1 MNKVKIYLDMCAIQ
15 RPLDTPEQLRI
26 LLEAEAVLGILSV
39 CERGEVDLI
48 SSEALIYENE
58 QNPSLIR
65 REYASAVLEQA
76 SITVQVTADVE
87 ERAKYLSL
95 YGIKPLDAL
104 HLTSAEKGEADYFC
118 TCDDRLM
125 RQARRVPGLAVR
137 VVTPVEFIQELEKWL

>member
-1 MNKVKIYLDMCAIQ
+1 MKRVKIYLDMCAIQ
-15 RPLDTPEQLRI
+15 RPLDTPGQLRL

-39 CERGEVDLI
+39 CERGEIDLI

-58 QNPSLIR
+58 QNPSPVR

-76 SITVQVTADVE
+76 SMTVRLTADVG
-87 ERAKYLSL
+87 ERAKHLLL

-104 HLTSAEKGEADYFC
+104 HLASAEKGEADYFC

-125 RQARRVPGLAVR
+125 RQARRVPDLAVR
-137 VVTPVEFIQELEKWL
+137 VVSPVKLIQELEKWL

>member
-1 MNKVKIYLDMCAIQ
+1 M
-15 RPLDTPEQLRI
+15 
-26 LLEAEAVLGILSV
+26 
-39 CERGEVDLI
+39 
-48 SSEALIYENE
+48 
-58 QNPSLIR
+58 
-65 REYASAVLEQA
+65 LEQA

-104 HLTSAEKGEADYFC
+104 HLASAEKGEADYFC